1 MKWEFNPTLRL
12 GLKFILI
19 TALILCTWPVQTISA
34 QSPSD
39 DGEPSQ
45 ENQLIYKLFSGD
57 TYTAPLPPPCEACI
71 EGHTDYF
78 KPDIEPPG
86 EHKYLMGGP
95 DWVEVSAPLM
105 WPFSPTVKIRSH
117 WPVGEPTEC
126 SGMLV
131 DARYILTAAQCV
143 YTHSPERC
151 PAGDDACW
159 VEDLEVIPAYADG
172 NEPLGKSGFST
183 IMTWTAWTEAQ
194 NFEFDLAA
202 IQLRYPIGGYNGW
215 MGVGFDLNNS
225 LFTEFE
231 VTSMSYPQNP
241 PFYGEIM
248 YLWEGSFTDA
258 ATSDEILY
266 FDGSGDPGQSGAA
279 YNRNNG
285 ITYGVFSHND
295 PVLGAAVTRITYQKY
310 DALRTFIEEGMP
322 KGEAD
327 LSVFNVRA
335 TPSWMF
341 PGETLHSLDFY
352 VYNHADTDL
361 EWDACHF
368 DIYLSTD
375 NLITPEDTW
384 LGTVTYT
391 GSIPGSS
398 GFRLSVAPESLP
410 SLPETIHGPGPLGGV
425 YYLGVISTL
434 SDANETNN
442 RSDYYQPKPIWIND
456 SDNSTYF
463 FPIWLR

>member
-19 TALILCTWPVQTISA
+19 SALILCAYPAQTISA
-34 QSPSD
+34 QSNTND
-39 DGEPSQ
+39 DEPPQ
-45 ENQLIYKLFSGD
+45 ENRLIYKHFAGD
-57 TYTAPLPPPCEACI
+57 IDFGSLSAHCEDCN
-71 EGHTDYF
+71 EGYIPHF
-78 KPDIEPPG
+78 KPDIEQPG
-86 EHKYLMGGP
+86 EHRYLTDGP

-105 WPFSPTVKIRSH
+105 WPFSATVKVRSH
-117 WPVGEPTEC
+117 WPVGEPTDC

-143 YTHSPERC
+143 YTHSSERC
-151 PAGDDACW
+151 LAGDDACW
-159 VEDLEVIPAYADG
+159 VEDLEGIPTYADG

-194 NFEFDLAA
+194 NFDFDLAA
-202 IQLRYPIGGYNGW
+202 VQLRYPIGGYTGW
-215 MGVGFDLNNS
+215 MGVGFATDND

-231 VTSMSYPQNP
+231 ITSMSYPLDP

-258 ATSDEILY
+258 TTSDEILY

-295 PVLGAAVTRITYQKY
+295 PILGAAVTRITYQKF
-310 DALRTFIEEGMP
+310 DALRTFIEEGTP
-322 KGEAD
+322 KGEPD
-327 LSVFNVRA
+327 LSIFNVQA

-352 VYNHADTDL
+352 VYNHANTDL
-361 EWDACHF
+361 GWATYTF

-375 NLITPEDTW
+375 NLITPEDAL
-384 LGTVTYT
+384 LGNVTYT

>member
-19 TALILCTWPVQTISA
+19 SALILCAYPAQTISA
-34 QSPSD
+34 QSNTND
-39 DGEPSQ
+39 DEPPQ
-45 ENQLIYKLFSGD
+45 ENRLIYKHFAGD
-57 TYTAPLPPPCEACI
+57 IDFGSLSAHCEDCN
-71 EGHTDYF
+71 EGYIPHF
-78 KPDIEPPG
+78 KPDIEQPG
-86 EHKYLMGGP
+86 EHRYLTDGP

-143 YTHSPERC
+143 YTHSSERC
-151 PAGDDACW
+151 LAGDDACW
-159 VEDLEVIPAYADG
+159 VEDLEGIPTYADG

-194 NFEFDLAA
+194 NFDFDLAA
-202 IQLRYPIGGYNGW
+202 VQLRYPIGGYTGW
-215 MGVGFDLNNS
+215 MGVGFATDND

-231 VTSMSYPQNP
+231 ITSMSYPLDP

-258 ATSDEILY
+258 TTSDEILY

-295 PVLGAAVTRITYQKY
+295 PILGAAVTRITYQKF
-310 DALRTFIEEGMP
+310 DALRTFIEEGTP
-322 KGEAD
+322 KGEPD
-327 LSVFNVRA
+327 LSIFNVQA

-352 VYNHADTDL
+352 VYNHANTDL
-361 EWDACHF
+361 GWATYTF

-375 NLITPEDTW
+375 NLITPEDAL
-384 LGTVTYT
+384 LGNVTYT

-434 SDANETNN
+434 SDADETNN